1 MPKPSKKKLMP
12 RQLLVE
18 GNSDKQVIE
27 ALCKRHQ
34 MSDLFSYIFP
44 SRDGSGIEYLLKTLP
59 DRLKQENLD
68 TLGIVVD
75 ADLDFTARWQSLV
88 YQLKEFGYDEI
99 PKVLPETGLIHI
111 QEAKPKIGVWIMPNN
126 KLPGMLEDFVRYLI
140 PADDKLQ
147 QKVIALL
154 DEIETE
160 ELNPYSLTHRPKA
173 LIHSWLALQS
183 KPGIPMGQ
191 AITAKALSEDSAIA
205 IYLY

>member
-1 MPKPSKKKLMP
+1 MKI
-12 RQLLVE
+12 
-18 GNSDKQVIE
+18 VIDNDTDE
-27 ALCKRHQ
+27 RETQ
-34 MSDLFSYIFP
+34 
-44 SRDGSGIEYLLKTLP
+44 GIEELLNDLP
-59 DRLKQENLD
+59 LVLREENLEI
-68 TLGIVVD
+68 LGIVVD
-75 ADLDFTARWQSLV
+75 ADSNLAARWQSIFNK
-88 YQLKEFGYDEI
+88 LKEFGYDEI

-183 KPGIPMGQ
+183 KPGMPMGQ

-205 IYLY
+205 SIFINWLNDLFNTNS